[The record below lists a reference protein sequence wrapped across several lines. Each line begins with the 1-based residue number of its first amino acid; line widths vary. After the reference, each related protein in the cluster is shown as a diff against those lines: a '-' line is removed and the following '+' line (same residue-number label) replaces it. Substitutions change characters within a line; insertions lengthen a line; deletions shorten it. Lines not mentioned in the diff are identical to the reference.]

1 MTGKVV
7 ISLQNWNSVS
17 KEVHDNFSMGSIFI
31 LVLREGNKLHQASE
45 YQSGSCGVQI
55 PWYFWHL
62 RDMLQR
68 YRPHALQLI
77 SVPVWR
83 SWGICFT
90 TLVAWKYFSEYPTW
104 GAICWS
110 SGQKDHLLQIKLICS
125 WHLPNGQREQMMDHL
140 PISNA
145 LLCTVNCYHVSFQSF
160 LFQVICSLVQFAA
173 PKDFPV
179 NVLTLEHLNC
189 TLNTDFDSLY
199 FSKLLFDLWECVHK
213 SLHTWGPQTV
223 KQIFL
228 DCNSLTPL
236 SR

>member
-1 MTGKVV
+1 
-7 ISLQNWNSVS
+7 
-17 KEVHDNFSMGSIFI
+17 
-31 LVLREGNKLHQASE
+31 
-45 YQSGSCGVQI
+45 
-55 PWYFWHL
+55 
-62 RDMLQR
+62 MLQR
-68 YRPHALQLI
+68 YGLHALQLI
-77 SVPVWR
+77 SVPIWR

-90 TLVAWKYFSEYPTW
+90 TLVAWKFFSEYPTW
-104 GAICWS
+104 GTICWS

-125 WHLPNGQREQMMDHL
+125 WHLPNGQTEQMMDHL
-140 PISNA
+140 PISNT
-145 LLCTVNCYHVSFQSF
+145 LLCTVNCYHVSFQSV

-213 SLHTWGPQTV
+213 PLHTWGPQTV

-228 DCNSLTPL
+228 EPKSLTPL
-236 SR
+236 SRTFSLPFYLHTIFFIFYEHFIFCCLPLFFLQFIDIFLEK